1 MLDSQGSL
9 FFNASRM
16 ARERQER
23 STRDGTK
30 ALTVRS
36 TTQCLGLLR
45 SNVSFG
51 LKRENDM
58 DALEVSKVSAMFS
71 APVWLGQIIL
81 CLRTWRK

>member
-36 TTQCLGLLR
+36 TTQCLVLLR

-51 LKRENDM
+51 LKREM
-58 DALEVSKVSAMFS
+58 IWTRLKCQGSQPCSR
-71 APVWLGQIIL
+71 PRYGWG
-81 CLRTWRK
+81 R